1 MSFPPYAEYKDS
13 GVAWLGAVPGHW
25 EVTRLKLAC
34 EVFPSN
40 VDKKSVEG
48 EAAVRLCN
56 YTNVYYHERITD
68 DFPFMEAT
76 ATDDQIARFT
86 LKAGD
91 TIITKDSETPDDI
104 ARSAYVPE
112 TLEGVI
118 CGYHLSMVRPR
129 EVACGAFIKRYFDT
143 PSARAYFHVSANGLT
158 RVGLGQYALDNAP
171 IALPPLAEQEA
182 IAGFLDREVG
192 KIDGLVAEQ
201 ERLIAL
207 LKEKRQTVISHAV
220 TKGLNA
226 SAPLKDSGIEWLGQI
241 PEHWEV
247 KPLKYGISFIESGVS
262 VNAIDVP
269 ASDDEIGVLKTS
281 AVYTGQFRPEENKAV
296 IAEERDRASC
306 PVKAGCLIVSRM
318 NTPDLVGATG
328 LVIEDAPNLFLPDR
342 LWQVHFSELE
352 PAFTHLWTQS
362 PFYRS
367 QVQVACAGTSSSM
380 QNLSL
385 DEFKSFLCPFPP
397 TDEQA
402 QIAVRV
408 VEVMSGYEKL
418 MTEAQSAITL
428 LQERRAA
435 LISAAVTGKID
446 VRAAALDSTAEL
458 ETA

>member
-1 MSFPPYAEYKDS
+1 MSFPPYAQYKDS

-25 EVTRLKLAC
+25 EVTRLRFVTQCCDGQRIPLNGEQRADRIGDVPYWGANAIMDYIDQALFDEDLVLLGEDGAPFFDRSKPVAFFSQGPVWPNNHIHVLRHSKSINPKFLTYCLNVTDYADFIDGSTRDKLTQGRMNNIPLP
-34 EVFPSN
+34 FP
-40 VDKKSVEG
+40 
-48 EAAVRLCN
+48 A
-56 YTNVYYHERITD
+56 I
-68 DFPFMEAT
+68 
-76 ATDDQIARFT
+76 
-86 LKAGD
+86 
-91 TIITKDSETPDDI
+91 
-104 ARSAYVPE
+104 
-112 TLEGVI
+112 
-118 CGYHLSMVRPR
+118 
-129 EVACGAFIKRYFDT
+129 
-143 PSARAYFHVSANGLT
+143 
-158 RVGLGQYALDNAP
+158 
-171 IALPPLAEQEA
+171 AEQEA

-207 LKEKRQTVISHAV
+207 LKEKRQAVISHAV

-281 AVYTGQFRPEENKAV
+281 AVYTGRFRPEENKAV

-318 NTPDLVGATG
+318 NTSDLVGATG

-446 VRAAALDSTAEL
+446 VRAAAASATSGTTAEM